1 MTRTGSM
8 AIPRVACIVLALVA
22 GGCAGLPGSA
32 PAVKCAGSNAPDRW
46 TLQAGGV
53 LQGVVTSTRN
63 LPLPGATVRVR
74 PLRAETSAMHTAVS
88 VTQGAFAIDGVAP
101 GTYVADATYPG
112 YGTWLDTIEVGP
124 NTGTVPRIRLC
135 SGFGA

>member
-1 MTRTGSM
+1 MTRGLVM
-8 AIPRVACIVLALVA
+8 AIRPVLCVVLAMMA
-22 GGCAGLPGSA
+22 GGCAGVLGSA
-32 PAVKCAGSNAPDRW
+32 PAVKCTGSNAPDRW

-63 LPLPGATVRVR
+63 LPLPGATVRLR
-74 PLRAETSAMHTAVS
+74 PLRADTAAARAATS

-101 GTYVADATYPG
+101 GRYVAEASYPG
-112 YGTWLDTIEVGP
+112 YGTWLDTIDVAP
-124 NTGTVPRIRLC
+124 NVGTVPRIRLC